1 MTPVE
6 ESFTIPGNRI
16 VEEPVQDA
24 GEEIFSD
31 YFAEKPPSHFSTWS
45 SDLVYDSY
53 SNSEDEVVT
62 SPTFSSLT
70 SDFSDAGSP
79 LRHSMRYSFVVPAC
93 SNDHSNQ
100 DADSVDADEQN
111 YSLSVTP
118 PRLDSLRISAF
129 SPDLFNLGIQHAD
142 AKPRR
147 QAACFGL
154 DFQGYSLP
162 EDEVTS
168 KSTIATESTLLSQHT
183 VNVKR
188 ESSVSQ
194 LEKLMDDFS
203 YLGECV
209 V

>member
-6 ESFTIPGNRI
+6 ESFT
-16 VEEPVQDA
+16 VAEEPVQY
-24 GEEIFSD
+24 GEEEVLSE
-31 YFAEKPPSHFSTWS
+31 YFTEKPPSHFSTWS

-53 SNSEDEVVT
+53 PTSDDEAVT
-62 SPTFSSLT
+62 SPTYSSLT
-70 SDFSDAGSP
+70 SEFSDTGSP
-79 LRHSMRYSFVVPAC
+79 QRYSMRCSLAGPAY
-93 SNDHSNQ
+93 SNDHSQ
-100 DADSVDADEQN
+100 DVDAVGVDDQN
-111 YSLSVTP
+111 YCLSATP
-118 PRLDSLRISAF
+118 PKLDSLRISAF
-129 SPDLFNLGIQHAD
+129 GPDLFNLDIQHAD

-147 QAACFGL
+147 QATCFGL
-154 DFQGYSLP
+154 GFQGYSLP
-162 EDEVTS
+162 DDETTS
-168 KSTIATESTLLSQHT
+168 KTTIATEPTLLPQHT

>member
-6 ESFTIPGNRI
+6 ESFSRPEVQL
-16 VEEPVQDA
+16 VEEPVQQT
-24 GEEIFSD
+24 EEGAVAE
-31 YFAEKPPSHFSTWS
+31 YFTEKPHSHFSTWS

-53 SNSEDEVVT
+53 LTSDDEAAT

-70 SDFSDAGSP
+70 SDFSETGSP
-79 LRHSMRYSFVVPAC
+79 RQHSMRYSFAAPVC
-93 SNDHSNQ
+93 SDDHSNQ
-100 DADSVDADEQN
+100 DTDGGHTDAKSQH
-111 YSLSVTP
+111 LSASP
-118 PRLDSLRISAF
+118 PQLDCLRLSTF
-129 SPDLFNLGIQHAD
+129 GPDLFNLDIQHTD

-154 DFQGYSLP
+154 GFQGYSLP
-162 EDEVTS
+162 EDETAS
-168 KSTIATESTLLSQHT
+168 KTTITTESTLLPQHT

>member
-1 MTPVE
+1 V
-6 ESFTIPGNRI
+6 PGELL
-16 VEEPVQDA
+16 VEEPLQHS
-24 GEEIFSD
+24 EEEPLQHSKEEPLQE
-31 YFAEKPPSHFSTWS
+31 YSTEKPHSHFSTWS
-45 SDLVYDSY
+45 NDLAYDSY
-53 SNSEDEVVT
+53 STSDDEAAT

-70 SDFSDAGSP
+70 SDFSDTGSP
-79 LRHSMRYSFVVPAC
+79 QRHSMRYSFAGPAY
-93 SNDHSNQ
+93 SDDGNQ
-100 DADSVDADEQN
+100 DADEAPADAQN
-111 YSLSVTP
+111 YCLSATP

-129 SPDLFNLGIQHAD
+129 GPDLFNLDLQRVD

-154 DFQGYSLP
+154 CFEGYSLT
-162 EDEVTS
+162 EDKTAPRT
-168 KSTIATESTLLSQHT
+168 TIVAKSTLLPQHA

-203 YLGECV
+203 YLGESV

>member
-6 ESFTIPGNRI
+6 EDFTVPEDLP
-16 VEEPVQDA
+16 VEEPLQHS
-24 GEEIFSD
+24 GEEPLQE
-31 YFAEKPPSHFSTWS
+31 YFTEKSHSHFSTWS
-45 SDLVYDSY
+45 NDLAYDSY
-53 SNSEDEVVT
+53 LTSDDEAAT

-70 SDFSDAGSP
+70 SDFSDTGSP
-79 LRHSMRYSFVVPAC
+79 QRRSMRYSFVGPAY
-93 SNDHSNQ
+93 SDDGNQ
-100 DADSVDADEQN
+100 DADGAPADAQN
-111 YSLSVTP
+111 HCLSATP
-118 PRLDSLRISAF
+118 PRLESLRISAF
-129 SPDLFNLGIQHAD
+129 GADLFNLDLQHVD

-154 DFQGYSLP
+154 GFQGYSLP
-162 EDEVTS
+162 EDETAS
-168 KSTIATESTLLSQHT
+168 KTTIVAESTLLPQHT

-203 YLGECV
+203 YLGDCV